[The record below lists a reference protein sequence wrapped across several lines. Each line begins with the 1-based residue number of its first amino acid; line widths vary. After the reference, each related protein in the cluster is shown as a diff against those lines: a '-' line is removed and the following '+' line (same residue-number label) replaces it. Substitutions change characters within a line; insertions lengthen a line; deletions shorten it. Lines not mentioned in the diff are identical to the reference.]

1 MKLSLSEED
10 LKNYIAKQ
18 VNNFFPDKFLITSF
32 DVEKILSNAL
42 KRTEYCFS
50 NINLKYYGKEK
61 EIYLNHLHSEQYCM
75 FLWFLSNEAYLKNN
89 INLAEKLFYLNKTLN
104 CLDAFYSIKLPDIFM
119 LSHPVGTVLGN
130 ASYKNYLLVYQNV
143 TIGASKEYIYP
154 VLGEDVSLY
163 AGSKIIGNCNI
174 SDNVTLSAG
183 SCIINE
189 DIPPNTFVFGQS
201 RNLILKQKKDC
212 IKNFTFKKDLTC

>member
-1 MKLSLSEED
+1 MKLSLTEED
-10 LKNYIAKQ
+10 LNNYIVKQ
-18 VNNFFPDKFLITSF
+18 LNNFFPDKFLISNL
-32 DVEKILSNAL
+32 DLGKILKNAL

-61 EIYLNHLHSEQYCM
+61 EVYLNHLHSEQFCM
-75 FLWFLSNEAYLKNN
+75 FLWFLSNEAYLANN

-143 TIGASKEYIYP
+143 TIGASKENIYP
-154 VLGEDVSLY
+154 VLDEGVALY
-163 AGSKIIGNCNI
+163 AGSKIIGNCHI
-174 SDNVTLSAG
+174 SNNVTLSADA
-183 SCIINE
+183 CVINE
-189 DIPPNTFVFGQS
+189 NIPSHTIVFGQS
-201 RNLILKQKKDC
+201 KNLILKQEKEC
-212 IKNFTFKKDLTC
+212 IKDFTFKKELIC